1 MRKRTRG
8 WKNDFDKVERTVN
21 ASNQAVVKT
30 KLVIVGA
37 GVAGLAAAKT
47 LNDAN
52 FKDYLLLE
60 AQSEVGGR
68 IQSIPWNKAW
78 IEGGA
83 QFVHGDQN
91 VQCRDG
97 QGIFIRSNGCKVDE
111 IFIEEVDDFI
121 RTTLED
127 YEDYENKDI
136 EVGCEKNYKAMFIPP
151 LPTPFSQGIECLG
164 FGLINKIFLDFG
176 VPWWKPG
183 TKGFQLLRKEG
194 RFSNKELAIWTRD
207 LTGFDIQP
215 NHEAVLLGWVGGRGA
230 YIVETLSEQQVATDC
245 ENLLKH
251 YLKLDKISPIKR
263 CLRTRWNA
271 NKYIRGS
278 YSHITTRC
286 DANGITPGCLSEPI
300 WGKAIGE
307 HHSKHHVAKN

>member
-1 MRKRTRG
+1 MGKRNLHLNTSVDSIEWQQIIDNNVNSPLVLNVSKNTRIFADCAIITCSLG
-8 WKNDFDKVERTVN
+8 
-21 ASNQAVVKT
+21 
-30 KLVIVGA
+30 
-37 GVAGLAAAKT
+37 
-47 LNDAN
+47 
-52 FKDYLLLE
+52 YLKE
-60 AQSEVGGR
+60 
-68 IQSIPWNKAW
+68 
-78 IEGGA
+78 
-83 QFVHGDQN
+83 
-91 VQCRDG
+91 
-97 QGIFIRSNGCKVDE
+97 
-111 IFIEEVDDFI
+111 
-121 RTTLED
+121 
-127 YEDYENKDI
+127 
-136 EVGCEKNYKAMFIPP
+136 NYKAMFIPP

-307 HHSKHHVAKN
+307 HHSKVRKKIKMHNC